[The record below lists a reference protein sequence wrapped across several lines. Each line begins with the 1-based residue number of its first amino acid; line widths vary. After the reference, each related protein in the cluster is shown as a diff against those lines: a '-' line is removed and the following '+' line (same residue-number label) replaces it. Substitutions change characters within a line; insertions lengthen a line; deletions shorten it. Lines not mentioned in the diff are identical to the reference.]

1 MTYDIAI
8 IGAGSGGLSV
18 AAAAAQFG
26 RKIILFERGK
36 MGGDCLNY
44 GCVPSKALIAAAKH
58 AHAIARSSAYGIT
71 AGRPQVDFP
80 KVMDYVHSVIASI
93 APHDSVERFEGL
105 GVKVVPQHARFHDG
119 HTLEAGGKS
128 YRARRI
134 VIATG
139 SRPAIPPVPGLDKV
153 PYFTNETIFDNRLL
167 PKHLLIIG
175 GGPIGMELAQAH
187 RRLGSDVSVIEAFEP
202 LGREDP
208 ELSKAVIAQM
218 MTEGVALH
226 GRTKVTS
233 VEKTGLNIVVNTDA
247 YGPISGSHLLVAAGR
262 HPNIEDLGLEAA
274 GIQST
279 SKGITVDR
287 GLKTNLRHVYAIGDA
302 AGGLQFT
309 HVANYHA
316 GLVIR
321 NALFRLPVRNLA
333 GIIPRVTYTDP
344 EIASIGL
351 SEADARKQ
359 SGDSIKILRAPFSGN
374 DRAQADGDTRGLVKA
389 VIGRGGKILGAAI
402 VGAQAGELIQPWVLA
417 MSQGL
422 KIKALTDMVAP
433 YPTRGEASKRAA
445 IQNFAALAE
454 NRYIRTTLNILDLL
468 G

>member
-26 RKIILFERGK
+26 RKVILFEKGK

-44 GCVPSKALIAAAKH
+44 GCVPSKALIAAAKQV
-58 AHAIARSSAYGIT
+58 HAINKSSGYGIQ
-71 AGRPQVDFP
+71 AGKPHVDFP
-80 KVMDYVHSVIASI
+80 KVMDYVHGVIADI

-105 GVKVVPQHARFHDG
+105 GVKVVPHHARFRDAR
-119 HTLEAGGKS
+119 TLEAGGESFK
-128 YRARRI
+128 AKRI

-139 SRPAIPPVPGLDKV
+139 SRPAVPPLPGLDKV

-167 PKHLLIIG
+167 PKHLIVIG

-187 RRLGSDVSVIEAFEP
+187 RRLGSEVSVIEALEP

-208 ELSKAVIAQM
+208 ELSKVVIAQM
-218 MTEGVALH
+218 MAEGIALH

-233 VEKTGLNIVVNTDA
+233 VEKIGLNIVVNTDA
-247 YGPISGSHLLVAAGR
+247 YGPISGSHLLVAVGR
-262 HPNIEDLGLEAA
+262 QTNIEDLALEAA

-279 SKGITVDR
+279 PKGITVDQ
-287 GLKTNLRHVYAIGDA
+287 GLRTNVRHVYAIGDA

-321 NALFRLPVRNLA
+321 NALFRLPVRNRT

-344 EIASIGL
+344 EIASIGM

-359 SGDSIKILRAPFSGN
+359 MGNSIKVVSAPFAGN
-374 DRAQADGDTRGLVKA
+374 DRAQADGDTRGFVKA
-389 VIGRGGKILGAAI
+389 ILGSGGKILGASI
-402 VGAQAGELIQPWVLA
+402 VGAQAGELIQPWILA

-422 KIKALTDMVAP
+422 KIKAFTDMVVP
-433 YPTRGEASKRAA
+433 YPTRGDANKRAA
-445 IQNFAALAE
+445 IQNFAALAQ
-454 NRYIRTTLNILDLL
+454 NPYIRRILNILDLL